1 MSMMQMMV
9 NAQPKGMGKG
19 MKGCGKGD
27 KLKPGDWRCEA
38 CGDHQFAKN
47 SECRKCGQP
56 RSGDSLGM
64 KPGDWHCPSCQDL
77 QFARNTECRKCG
89 TPNPDPAGSQAAMEA
104 AKEAGYGGAME
115 KPGDWYCPNCADLQF
130 ARNQQCRKCGTAN
143 PDPEGSAA
151 LSQTRPNN
159 VHEKPGDWYCPSCGD
174 LQFAKNQQCRRCGT
188 SNPDPNQ
195 TWKLSQ
201 AHSGGNN
208 VLEKPGDWYCPN
220 CGDLQFAKNALCRK
234 CGTKN
239 PDPEQSMALAQAN
252 GAKGS
257 SKGGQMKPG
266 DWHCS
271 GCGDL
276 QFAKNT
282 QCRKC
287 GTPNYAMML
296 QNMVA
301 MQGAVQGAAGAQNN
315 LSQMLAMMA
324 SQGQSG
330 AGRFSPY

>member
-1 MSMMQMMV
+1 MMKGFGDFGGGQVDFMSMMQMMV

-64 KPGDWHCPSCQDL
+64 KPGDWHCPTCQDL

-104 AKEAGYGGAME
+104 GKEAGYGGAME
-115 KPGDWYCPNCADLQF
+115 KPGDWYCPNCGDLQF

-159 VHEKPGDWYCPSCGD
+159 VNEKPGDWYCPSCGD
-174 LQFAKNQQCRRCGT
+174 LQFAKNQQ
-188 SNPDPNQ
+188 
-195 TWKLSQ
+195 
-201 AHSGGNN
+201 
-208 VLEKPGDWYCPN
+208 
-220 CGDLQFAKNALCRK
+220 CRK

-296 QNMVA
+296 QNVVA
-301 MQGAVQGAAGAQNN
+301 MQGAVQGAAGAQAN